1 MRALHHLASKAS
13 LFQQLK
19 DYNSITMAIPSFQL
33 SLAWKRE
40 PQAGYIQNTGH
51 LAHGGRKS
59 QGDTSNQLKESPLMP
74 DLCLADPDLSL
85 TECNC
90 KSKS

>member
-13 LFQQLK
+13 LFQQSK
-19 DYNSITMAIPSFQL
+19 DYNSITMASPSVQL

-51 LAHGGRKS
+51 PAQGGAIPHGIK
-59 QGDTSNQLKESPLMP
+59 
-74 DLCLADPDLSL
+74 
-85 TECNC
+85 
-90 KSKS
+90 